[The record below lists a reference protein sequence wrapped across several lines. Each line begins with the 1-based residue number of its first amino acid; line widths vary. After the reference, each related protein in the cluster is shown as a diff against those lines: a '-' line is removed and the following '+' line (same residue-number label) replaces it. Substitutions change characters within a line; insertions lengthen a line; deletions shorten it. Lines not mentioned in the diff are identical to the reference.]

1 MGGDEEVTLREWA
14 SLQRTLIEPRLQHW
28 RGRIANRAG
37 DGLLLEFGSALDAF
51 RWAVEVQEGIASR
64 SFHEVS
70 LSVRISLHLG
80 DVLDDEDGEVQGDGV
95 NVAARLQAHAL
106 VGGIILSQ
114 AFADA
119 VAGKTD
125 RIFADLGL
133 LALKNM
139 RRPVRAFRVLGP
151 TASADAAGV
160 RSHRR
165 RVARLG
171 LALATTVAVPALLIL
186 SPGWRHPGAGPPQAA
201 RSAPSGS
208 ARDAARR
215 LFEQGQS
222 VACAEHPCP
231 RSWLASRAF
240 YEQAI
245 AADPS
250 YGVPY
255 AYAALT
261 YTIFIAND
269 LSLDEDADL
278 HSAERLA
285 TQAATLSP
293 DDAATYRARGAVL
306 EMQPNRLQDALG
318 SYDRSLSIDPAQPV
332 VQADVGWILILLGR
346 AAAAEPFLR
355 QAIAASP
362 HSLYVPAWLTYLG
375 LAELFL
381 DRNGHGAPQLRE
393 AIALQSQRTLN
404 GDIALHRST
413 ALIAALALDGR
424 LDEARSL
431 LRELR
436 RQHPA
441 MSTQAIWNCDCSH
454 EAGYLAGIARLQH
467 GLELAGLPGSP

>member
-165 RVARLG
+165 R
-171 LALATTVAVPALLIL
+171 
-186 SPGWRHPGAGPPQAA
+186 
-201 RSAPSGS
+201 
-208 ARDAARR
+208 
-215 LFEQGQS
+215 
-222 VACAEHPCP
+222 
-231 RSWLASRAF
+231 
-240 YEQAI
+240 
-245 AADPS
+245 
-250 YGVPY
+250 
-255 AYAALT
+255 
-261 YTIFIAND
+261 
-269 LSLDEDADL
+269 
-278 HSAERLA
+278 
-285 TQAATLSP
+285 
-293 DDAATYRARGAVL
+293 
-306 EMQPNRLQDALG
+306 
-318 SYDRSLSIDPAQPV
+318 
-332 VQADVGWILILLGR
+332 
-346 AAAAEPFLR
+346 
-355 QAIAASP
+355 
-362 HSLYVPAWLTYLG
+362 
-375 LAELFL
+375 
-381 DRNGHGAPQLRE
+381 
-393 AIALQSQRTLN
+393 
-404 GDIALHRST
+404 
-413 ALIAALALDGR
+413 
-424 LDEARSL
+424 
-431 LRELR
+431 
-436 RQHPA
+436 
-441 MSTQAIWNCDCSH
+441 
-454 EAGYLAGIARLQH
+454 
-467 GLELAGLPGSP
+467 